1 MTFYE
6 EISTYYDYIFPINK
20 TQLNFFKKQFEDNSV
35 KSVLDIASGSGS
47 YTLAFAEWG
56 LQAVGIDFE
65 EDMVKKASAKVKELT
80 NVSFV
85 TGDMRTLPF
94 TDREFG
100 SAICIGNSLPHI
112 LSDDDLEASVKE
124 MYRILDKEG
133 ILILQT
139 VNYDRI
145 LKHKVSELPLI
156 ENNEIGLVF
165 RRLYDFREDGLLDFN
180 TELEI
185 KKDEGTKIFNNTV
198 VLRPL
203 NKLEL
208 ERMLKEAGFT
218 QITVYGAF
226 DGREHSDEAPATVI
240 VAKK

>member
-6 EISTYYDYIFPINK
+6 EISTYYDYIFPVNK
-20 TQLNFFKKQFEDNSV
+20 TQLNFFKKQFEDHSV

-56 LQAVGIDFE
+56 LRAVGIDFE
-65 EDMVKKASAKVKELT
+65 EDMVKKASAKIKGLT

-85 TGDMRTLPF
+85 TGDMRKLPF
-94 TDREFG
+94 VDREFG
-100 SAICIGNSLPHI
+100 SAICIGNSLPH
-112 LSDDDLEASVKE
+112 LQSDEDLKAAVTE
-124 MYRILDKEG
+124 MYRILGEDG
-133 ILILQT
+133 SLILQT

-156 ENNEIGLVF
+156 ENSEIGLVF
-165 RRLYDFREDGLLDFN
+165 RRLYDFREDGLIDFN

-185 KKDEGTKIFNNTV
+185 KKDGASSSYNNTV
-198 VLRPL
+198 ILRPL
-203 NKLEL
+203 TKSEL
-208 ERMLKEAGFT
+208 ERMLKEAGFA

-226 DGREHSDEAPATVI
+226 DGREHNDEAPATVV

>member
-20 TQLNFFKKQFEDNSV
+20 TQLNFFKKHFKDKPT

-47 YTLAFAEWG
+47 YTLEFAGWG
-56 LQAVGIDFE
+56 LRAVGIDFE
-65 EDMVKKASAKVKELT
+65 EDMVKKASAKVKGLT

-85 TGDMRTLPF
+85 TGDMRKLSF
-94 TDREFG
+94 QDKEFDA
-100 SAICIGNSLPHI
+100 AICIGNSLPHI
-112 LSDDDLEASVKE
+112 LSDEDLKAAVTE
-124 MYRILDKEG
+124 MYRILNKEG

-185 KKDEGTKIFNNTV
+185 KKDAGTKSFNNTV

-203 NKLEL
+203 TKLEL
-208 ERMLKEAGFT
+208 EKMLEEAGFS

-226 DGREHSDEAPATVI
+226 DGREHSDEAPATII